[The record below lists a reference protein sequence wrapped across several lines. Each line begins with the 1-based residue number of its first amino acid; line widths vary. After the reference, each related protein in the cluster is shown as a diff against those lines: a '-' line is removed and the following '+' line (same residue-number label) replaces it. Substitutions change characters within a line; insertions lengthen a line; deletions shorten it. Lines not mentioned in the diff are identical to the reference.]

1 MKQSKKAG
9 GLGGDQGRL
18 GVGTILARLIIR
30 QRGTQTK
37 PNLRFF
43 AVMPFAVLTPH
54 KPLWR
59 FFVGAHGFFP
69 FLGIE
74 G

>member
-9 GLGGDQGRL
+9 GQGGIREGQL

-37 PNLRFF
+37 PNLRFL

-69 FLGIE
+69 FLGIP
-74 G
+74 